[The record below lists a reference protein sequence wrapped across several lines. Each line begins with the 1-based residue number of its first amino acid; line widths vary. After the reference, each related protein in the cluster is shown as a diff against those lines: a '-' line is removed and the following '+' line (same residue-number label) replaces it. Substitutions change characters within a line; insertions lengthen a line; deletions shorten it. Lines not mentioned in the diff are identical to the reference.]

1 MPLPAPVTNTIRTV
15 AIQGMLLK
23 ERLQSGV
30 AFNPLSAD
38 LRENPYPS
46 YLRLRTKDPVHW
58 SVLTKSWM
66 LTRYA
71 DVMLVMRDARFA
83 ADRSKGANA
92 QQFVASD
99 MGPYNRWL
107 ANSLL
112 SLDPPDHTRLRA
124 LATKAFTPRAVEQ
137 MRPRIA
143 QIVDE
148 LLDAAQPRGRMDLIR
163 DLAYPLP
170 VIVIAEMLG
179 VPAEDRPKFKA
190 WSDAIG
196 EGLEPILTPEQIKA
210 ADSAVLDLSDYFR
223 QIIRERTHAPQDDLI
238 SALVQAHE
246 GSDKLNEDELY
257 AMCILLLAA
266 GNETTTN
273 LIGNGMLALLRN
285 PRQLDRLRREPALID
300 NAVEELLRYDSPVQM
315 SGRVAMEDMTIG
327 GRQIR
332 KGDFVAVL
340 FGAAN
345 RDPEQFEQPERLEL
359 GRANIRHLSF
369 GQGMHYCLGAPLA
382 RVEGQIAITELLR
395 RMPGLRLAGRP
406 RWRTTILLR
415 GLQTLPVAF
424 PTQPQGAAKSPEER
438 VTVAS

>member
-1 MPLPAPVTNTIRTV
+1 MQLPEFATNAIRSV
-15 AIQGMLLK
+15 AIQGLLLK

-30 AFNPLSAD
+30 AFNPLAAN
-38 LRENPYPS
+38 LRENPYPT
-46 YLRLRTKDPVHW
+46 YARLRTKDPVHW
-58 SVLTKSWM
+58 SVLMKCWV
-66 LTRYA
+66 LTRHA
-71 DVMLVMRDARFA
+71 DIMPVMRGAQFA
-83 ADRSKGANA
+83 ANRSKGTVA
-92 QQFVASD
+92 QQYIASD

-124 LATKAFTPRAVEQ
+124 LASKAFTPRAVEQ

-148 LLDAAQPRGRMDLIR
+148 LLDAAAPRGRMDLIR

-190 WSDAIG
+190 WSDALG
-196 EGLEPILTPEQIKA
+196 EGLEPILTPEQLRA
-210 ADSAVLDLSDYFR
+210 ADKAVLELSDYFR
-223 QIIRERTHAPQDDLI
+223 AIIRDRSRAPKDDLI

-246 GSDKLNEDELY
+246 GADKMSEDELY

-273 LIGNGMLALLRN
+273 LIGNGMLALLRH
-285 PRQLDRLRREPALID
+285 PRQLERLRREPALIE

-315 SGRVAMEDMTIG
+315 SGRVAMEPVTIG
-327 GRQIR
+327 GKRIK
-332 KGDFVAVL
+332 KGDFVAVI

-345 RDPEQFEQPERLEL
+345 RDPEAFERPERLDL
-359 GRANIRHLSF
+359 GRQNIRHLSF
-369 GQGMHYCLGAPLA
+369 GQGIHYCLGAPLA
-382 RVEGQIAITELLR
+382 RVEGQIAIAELLR
-395 RMPGLRLAGRP
+395 RFPDLHLAGRP
-406 RWRTTILLR
+406 RWRKTILLR

-424 PTQPQGAAKSPEER
+424 APQPRKPAAPPAAEP
-438 VTVAS
+438 VAVA

>member
-1 MPLPAPVTNTIRTV
+1 MPLPEFATNAVRSV
-15 AIQGMLLK
+15 AIRGMLLK

-30 AFNPLSAD
+30 AFNPLAAE
-38 LRENPYPS
+38 LRENPYPT
-46 YLRLRTKDPVHW
+46 YARLRTKDPVHR
-58 SVLTKSWM
+58 SVLMQCWV
-66 LTRYA
+66 LTRQA
-71 DVMLVMRDARFA
+71 DVMAVMRDPRFA
-83 ADRSKGANA
+83 ADRSKGTTA
-92 QQFVASD
+92 QQFIGDD

-124 LATKAFTPRAVEQ
+124 LASKAFTPRAVEQ

-143 QIVDE
+143 QIVDG
-148 LLDAAQPRGRMDLIR
+148 LLDAVQAQGHMDLIR

-190 WSDAIG
+190 WSDALG
-196 EGLEPILTPEQIKA
+196 EGLEPLLTPEQLSA
-210 ADSAVLDLSDYFR
+210 ADAAVLELSDYFR
-223 QIIRERTHAPQDDLI
+223 AIIRERARQPQDDLI

-246 GSDKLNEDELY
+246 GSDKMNEDELY

-285 PRQLDRLRREPALID
+285 PRQMARLQRAPAMIE

-315 SGRVAMEDMTIG
+315 SGRVAMEDVTIG
-327 GRQIR
+327 GQPI
-332 KGDFVAVL
+332 KQGEFVAVI

-345 RDPEQFEQPERLEL
+345 RDPDAFEQPERLDL
-359 GRANIRHLSF
+359 GRGNIRHLSF
-369 GQGMHYCLGAPLA
+369 GQGIHYCLGAPLA
-382 RVEGQIAITELLR
+382 RVEGQIAIAELLR
-395 RMPGLRLAGRP
+395 RMPGLRLGGRP
-406 RWRTTILLR
+406 RWRSTILLR
-415 GLQTLPVAF
+415 GLQTLPVTFAA
-424 PTQPQGAAKSPEER
+424 QPHGAGSTTSEP
-438 VTVAS
+438 VAVAT